1 MSNEAVLIAALAG
14 RGLAASARRAGFRP
28 LVADAFGDSDTA
40 EHAAATR
47 CVRDAARIG
56 FRTKPTLSALAELQA
71 GSERPPIGLV
81 LGSGFEDRPKL
92 VSVLSHR
99 YRLLGNDAT
108 TIARSKDPSTLFAL
122 MDRLSIAHPETRLTP
137 PENRS
142 GWITKRIGGSGGTHV
157 LPAEIA
163 DEKSAR
169 RYYQR
174 RLGGVPHSVLALA
187 TRDGVSPI
195 GISRQWSVGS
205 GPQPFRY
212 GGAVGPV
219 EVPPALAS
227 TMLGAV
233 ERLSST
239 LGLVGL
245 VAFDFLV
252 ADQTPYLL
260 EVNPRPG
267 ATIDIFDDA
276 RGALFTAHISACLG
290 SALELPAAQGARA
303 AAILYADRGALDI
316 GPVDWPEWTAD
327 RPHAGTRIPRYRP
340 IATVFA
346 SGPDPAAA
354 LESCRRRLEEL
365 GDMLYAQARNRE
377 RNDNAEVQ
385 RPGPERISARSQAR

>member
-1 MSNEAVLIAALAG
+1 MNNEAVLIAALAG

-40 EHAAATR
+40 EHAVALQ
-47 CVRDAARIG
+47 CVKDAARIG
-56 FRTKPTLSALAELQA
+56 FRTKPTLSALAELQTA
-71 GSERPPIGLV
+71 SEHPPIGLV

-92 VSVLSHR
+92 VSVLARR
-99 YRLLGNDAT
+99 YRLLGNDAAV
-108 TIARSKDPSTLFAL
+108 IARSKDPSTLFAL

-137 PENRS
+137 PGDRS

-157 LPAEIA
+157 LPAATA
-163 DEKSAR
+163 DEKSTR

-174 RLGGVPHSVLALA
+174 RLDGVPHSVLALA
-187 TRDGVSPI
+187 TRDGVIPI

-219 EVPPALAS
+219 EVTPALAAS
-227 TMLGAV
+227 MLRAV
-233 ERLSST
+233 EQLSTT

-252 ADQTPYLL
+252 TDGTPFLL
-260 EVNPRPG
+260 EVNPRPS

-276 RGALFTAHISACLG
+276 RGALFAAHTAACQGTISK
-290 SALELPAAQGARA
+290 LPTAQDARA
-303 AAILYADRGALDI
+303 AAILYADRGTLDI
-316 GPVDWPEWTAD
+316 GPVEWPEWTAD
-327 RPHAGTRIPRYRP
+327 RPHAGTRVPRHRP

-354 LESCRRRLEEL
+354 LECCLRRLEEL
-365 GDMLYAQARNRE
+365 GDMLYGQARNRE